1 MFINFVIWLKFFKLK
16 PAQALDIIQN
26 IEKTINR
33 RASGSGT
40 VGLSSP
46 KNSTESNEENN
57 EPQFQKLNNINS
69 VELQYYQLIIS
80 IVSKIFMIAYL
91 KYNGTEKLE

>member
-1 MFINFVIWLKFFKLK
+1 LK
-16 PAQALDIIQN
+16 PVLALEVIQN
-26 IEKTINR
+26 IEKTISR

-46 KNSTESNEENN
+46 KNSTDSNEDKNENN

-80 IVSKIFMIAYL
+80 IVSKILLFLNI
-91 KYNGTEKLE
+91 KLH